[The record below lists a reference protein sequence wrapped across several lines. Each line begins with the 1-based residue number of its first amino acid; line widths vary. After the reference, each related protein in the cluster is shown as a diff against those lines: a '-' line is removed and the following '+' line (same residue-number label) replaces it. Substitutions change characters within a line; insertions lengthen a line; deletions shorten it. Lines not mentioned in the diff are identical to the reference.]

1 MSKSRLDQIFG
12 GGRWGRKDIFAQKPK
27 YFQLNPE
34 RDLKFPDQ
42 DQTTGI
48 VRTEHLLPP
57 NVGWTS
63 VLNVKFPRDKVD
75 ENRQISEA
83 IDRIVDLYAERTGL
97 KSSSVI
103 RKAVIFF
110 MEQTNAA
117 A

>member
-12 GGRWGRKDIFAQKPK
+12 GGGAEKISLLRDLVF
-27 YFQLNPE
+27 FQLNPE

-83 IDRIVDLYAERTGL
+83 IDRIVDLVESLSAREVGSDIY
-97 KSSSVI
+97 
-103 RKAVIFF
+103 
-110 MEQTNAA
+110 
-117 A
+117 